1 MFNQCIVLVGMMGA
15 GKSTVGKA
23 LAKHLSWE
31 FTDTDHL
38 IEQQTGVSIPV
49 IFEIEGEAG
58 FRRRESMA
66 LANFAG
72 KSRQVLATGGGIV
85 LAQENRDLLKHIGSV
100 VYLSAS
106 AAELYQRT
114 KLDKNRPLLRGPN
127 PRKKIEELLQ
137 VRLPLYKA
145 CADVVIETGRQP
157 VYQIVQRIVHAL
169 HLEDLPGSAEQNALG
184 SST

>member
-1 MFNQCIVLVGMMGA
+1 MMGA

-66 LANFAG
+66 LASFVG
-72 KSRQVLATGGGIV
+72 KERQVIATGGGIV
-85 LAQENRDLLKHIGSV
+85 LAAENREMLKQIGAV

-106 AAELYQRT
+106 SAELYQRT
-114 KLDKNRPLLRGPN
+114 RLDKNRPLLQGPN
-127 PRKKIEELLQ
+127 PRRKIEELLAA
-137 VRLPLYKA
+137 RLPLYKE
-145 CADVVIETGRQP
+145 CATVVIETGRQP
-157 VYQIVQRIVHAL
+157 VYQIVHKISHAL
-169 HLEDLPGSAEQNALG
+169 KLGQKAPGIEQKATG
-184 SST
+184 TE

>member
-1 MFNQCIVLVGMMGA
+1 MSNQCIVLVGMMGA

-23 LAKHLSWE
+23 LAKHLSWD

-58 FRRRESMA
+58 FRRRESTA
-66 LANFAG
+66 LAGFVG
-72 KSRQVLATGGGIV
+72 KERQVIATGGGIV
-85 LAQENRDLLKHIGSV
+85 LAEENRDVLKQIGSV

-114 KLDKNRPLLRGPN
+114 RMDKNRPLLQGPN
-127 PRKKIEELLQ
+127 PRRKIEELLAA
-137 VRLPLYKA
+137 RLPLYKE
-145 CADVVIETGRQP
+145 CASVIIETGRQP
-157 VYQIVQRIVHAL
+157 VYQIVNKISVAL
-169 HLEDLPGSAEQNALG
+169 KLDQKTE
-184 SST
+184 SSVQKAVGTE

>member
-1 MFNQCIVLVGMMGA
+1 MMGA

-38 IEQQTGVSIPV
+38 IEHQTGVSIPV

-66 LANFAG
+66 LASFVG
-72 KSRQVLATGGGIV
+72 KERQIIATGGGIV
-85 LAQENRDLLKHIGSV
+85 LAAENRAVLKQIGSV

-106 AAELYQRT
+106 STELYQRT
-114 KLDKNRPLLRGPN
+114 RLDKNRPLLQGPN
-127 PRKKIEELLQ
+127 PRKIIEELLAA
-137 VRLPLYKA
+137 RMPLYKE
-145 CADVVIETGRQP
+145 CADVVVETGRQP
-157 VYQIVQRIVHAL
+157 VYQIVNKISHAL
-169 HLEDLPGSAEQNALG
+169 ELSQKVPPTEQKATG
-184 SST
+184 TE

>member
-1 MFNQCIVLVGMMGA
+1 MMGA

-38 IEQQTGVSIPV
+38 IEHQTGVSIPV

-58 FRRRESMA
+58 FRKRETTA
-66 LANFAG
+66 LSSFVG
-72 KSRQVLATGGGIV
+72 KERQVIATGGGIV
-85 LAQENRDLLKHIGSV
+85 LAPENREILKKIGAV

-114 KLDKNRPLLRGPN
+114 RLDKNRPLLQGPN
-127 PRKKIEELLQ
+127 PRRKIEELLAA
-137 VRLPLYKA
+137 RLPLYRE
-145 CADVVIETGRQP
+145 CADVVVETGRQP
-157 VYQIVQRIVHAL
+157 VYQIVHKIGHAL
-169 HLEDLPGSAEQNALG
+169 KSVQKGVNQPQKACGTE
-184 SST
+184 